1 MCSAFSV
8 VADDCHANSILIS
21 LVAEYC
27 KWCRPPS
34 PSRSM
39 TKFLITLL
47 TYFLSTEQEVTN
59 LLTINLLKS
68 ILLTITLTGELILT
82 LASIA
87 VRVLA
92 ALLV

>member
-1 MCSAFSV
+1 
-8 VADDCHANSILIS
+8 
-21 LVAEYC
+21 
-27 KWCRPPS
+27 
-34 PSRSM
+34 M
-39 TKFLITLL
+39 TKFPITLL